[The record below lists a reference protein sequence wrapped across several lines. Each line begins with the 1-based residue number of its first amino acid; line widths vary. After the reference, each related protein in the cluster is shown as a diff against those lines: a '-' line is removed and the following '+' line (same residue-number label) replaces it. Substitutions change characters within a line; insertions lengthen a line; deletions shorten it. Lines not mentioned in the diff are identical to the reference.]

1 MSAQTLS
8 TQKITRTIQ
17 TPYDYHEILQLIIA
31 KGKELFG
38 PDYNIDDID
47 RAPILKL
54 MTYFLQ
60 DENVADHLGMD
71 LYKGLI
77 INGPVGCGK
86 TAIMRIMRALV
97 SPRERFLI
105 RPCREISLEFMREG
119 YMVISRY
126 SKQCFDI
133 HSSAPRPSCF
143 DDLGLETDVNYFG
156 NSMNVMAD
164 ILFHRYDLFMEAHM
178 ITYLTTNMDGEELEK
193 RYGLRLRSRLRQM
206 CNLIAFSPDSKDKRR

>member
-1 MSAQTLS
+1 MNDQTLS
-8 TQKITRTIQ
+8 TQKITKTIQ
-17 TPYDYHEILQLIIA
+17 TPYDYHAILQLVIA
-31 KGKELFG
+31 KGKEMFR

-54 MTYFLQ
+54 ITYFLK
-60 DENVADHLGMD
+60 DENVADHLGID

-86 TAIMRIMRALV
+86 TAIMRIMRSLV

-105 RPCREISLEFMREG
+105 RSCREISLEFMREG
-119 YMVISRY
+119 YQVISRY

-133 HSSAPRPSCF
+133 HSGAPRPSCF

-164 ILFHRYDLFMEAHM
+164 ILFHRYDLFMETHM
-178 ITYLTTNMDGEELEK
+178 LTYLTTNMDGEELEK
-193 RYGLRLRSRLRQM
+193 HYGIRLRSRLRQM

>member
-1 MSAQTLS
+1 MKDPILS
-8 TQKITRTIQ
+8 TQKTTKTIQ
-17 TPYDYHEILQLIIA
+17 TPYDYHAALQLVIA

-38 PDYNIDDID
+38 PDYNIQDID

-54 MTYFLQ
+54 ITYFLQ
-60 DENVADHLGMD
+60 DENVADHLGID
-71 LYKGLI
+71 LYKGLL

-86 TAIMRIMRALV
+86 TAILRIMRALV
-97 SPRERFLI
+97 SPHNRFLI
-105 RPCREISLEFMREG
+105 RSCSEISQEFMREG
-119 YMVISRY
+119 YMMITRY

-133 HSSAPRPSCF
+133 QSGTLRPSCF
-143 DDLGLETDVNYFG
+143 DDLGLEPDVNYYG
-156 NSMNVMAD
+156 NSMNVMAN

-178 ITYLTTNMDGEELEK
+178 LTYLTTNMDGEELEK